1 MAKKV
6 DIWMP
11 LYVADYLSATS
22 RLTTEQHGAYLLLLM
37 DYWKN
42 GAPPDNDAVLAQIT
56 RLSPDAWTNA
66 RTMLQPFF
74 EVMNGAWVQARV
86 EAEMQKANNNKKIN
100 KERGLKGAEAR
111 WANKN
116 ALSNAPSIV
125 KECSEVCSA
134 DSTSPSPSPSHIN
147 NTPLPPKGEL
157 FEVFWKAYPKKVG
170 KDAAYK
176 AFTKRKPDEQLTQ
189 TMIAAVRKQTA
200 TEQWKKDNGQFIPHA
215 STWLN
220 EGRWQDS
227 TEIGAEQDWRT
238 TRKGVEDMAER
249 LGLGRWNQ
257 MCQFDQYRNSVVTAA
272 TQRGMT

>member
-56 RLSPDAWTNA
+56 RLSPNAWTNA

-157 FEVFWKAYPKKVG
+157 FEFFWKAYPKKVG

-176 AFTKRKPDEQLTQ
+176 AFAKRKPDEQLTQ

>member
-42 GAPPDNDAVLAQIT
+42 GAPPDNDSVLAQIT
-56 RLSPDAWTNA
+56 RLSPDAWANA

-116 ALSNAPSIV
+116 ALSNASSIV
-125 KECSEVCSA
+125 QEYSEVCSA
-134 DSTSPSPSPSHIN
+134 NSTSPSPSPSHIN
-147 NTPLPPKGEL
+147 KTPLPPKGEL
-157 FEVFWKAYPKKVG
+157 FDLFWKAYPKKVG

-176 AFTKRKPDEQLTQ
+176 AFSKRKPDEQLVK
-189 TMIAAVRKQTA
+189 TMIASVRRQA
-200 TEQWKKDNGQFIPHA
+200 DTEQWKKDGGQFIPHA

-220 EGRWQDS
+220 EGRWQD
-227 TEIGAEQDWRT
+227 
-238 TRKGVEDMAER
+238 
-249 LGLGRWNQ
+249 
-257 MCQFDQYRNSVVTAA
+257 
-272 TQRGMT
+272 